1 MADLIANGAIA
12 IHMIW
17 SRLFLRRPLLKA
29 ARDAQA
35 TQRDLLAN
43 ILRENADTEFGL
55 EHDFAS
61 VSGIGDYRKK
71 VPVQSYGMLEPYVL
85 RQQDGVRALT
95 AAPPAYY
102 ARTSGTTGRSKDIPL
117 TRDGLRQVKIAQRQ
131 LAFTL
136 WSGTD
141 FFKGSILG
149 FASPVEEGRLGNGR
163 AYGSASGSS
172 YRSLS
177 PLLERKF
184 LLPHGAFSVPDV
196 EAKYQIYALA
206 TLAADDVTGIAAAN
220 PSSILKL
227 SSIIRQEAPLLIEAL
242 STGSSA
248 GLRPE
253 TTSFLAELGHRAK
266 PNRLRSLKKAI
277 DVSGALAP
285 EDIWPRLSAIATWTG
300 GSCGVALG
308 KLAFRLPRAVKI
320 VEYGYGSSEF
330 MGAVNIDADSNIC
343 LPLLDQHY
351 YEFSPRAEWEAGNA
365 RFLGLHELQAGEDYY
380 IFVTTQSGLYRY
392 NINDIIRA
400 VPRNDGCCGISFV
413 QKGRGV
419 TNITGEKLSE
429 DQLLASVTQALAD
442 NGLIADSF
450 ICLADEE
457 TSRYLLYLECPDAA
471 DKLAVAAS
479 VDQALRARNSE
490 YDDKR
495 ASNRLKSLKLVP
507 LARGAGETVKA
518 WRVTQGVR
526 EAQYKPTLLD
536 YARNWSDK
544 LAPLVAGEH
553 S

>member
-1 MADLIANGAIA
+1 MADFIANGAIA
-12 IHMIW
+12 IHMVW
-17 SRLFLRRPLLKA
+17 SNLFLRRPLLKA

-35 TQRDLLAN
+35 TQRDLLAK
-43 ILRENADTEFGL
+43 ILRENSDTDFGR
-55 EHDFAS
+55 EHGFAS
-61 VSGIGDYRKK
+61 VSGISDYREK
-71 VPVQSYGMLEPYVL
+71 VPVQNYDMLEPYVL
-85 RQQDGVRALT
+85 RQQDGSQALT
-95 AAPPAYY
+95 LAPPAYY

-117 TRDGLRQVKIAQRQ
+117 TRHGLRQVKIAQKQ

-149 FASPVEEGRLGNGR
+149 FASPVEEGRLKNGR

-172 YRSLS
+172 YHSLS

-184 LLPHGAFSVPDV
+184 LLPRGAFSVPDV

-206 TLAADDVTGIAAAN
+206 ALAADNVTGIAAAN
-220 PSSILKL
+220 PSSVLKL
-227 SSIIRQEAPLLIEAL
+227 SSIIRQDATLLIGAL
-242 STGSSA
+242 LTGDTE
-248 GLRPE
+248 GLRPY
-253 TTSFLAELGHRAK
+253 TASFLEELSAK
-266 PNRLRSLKKAI
+266 PNRLSTLKKAI
-277 DVSGALAP
+277 DANGTLAP
-285 EDIWPRLSAIATWTG
+285 EDIWPKLSAIATWTG

-308 KLAFRLPRAVKI
+308 KLAFRLPRSVKI

-351 YEFSPRAEWEAGNA
+351 YEFSPRAEWEAGAA

-380 IFVTTQSGLYRY
+380 IFITTQSGLYRY
-392 NINDIIRA
+392 HINDIVRA
-400 VPRNDGCCGISFV
+400 VPRKDGCCGISFL

-429 DQLLASVTQALAD
+429 DQLLASVTQALSD
-442 NGLIADSF
+442 YGLIINSF

-457 TSRYLLYLECPDAA
+457 ASRYLLYLECPEIDNRSAF
-471 DKLAVAAS
+471 AAS
-479 VDQALRARNSE
+479 VDRVLRARNSE

-495 ASNRLKSLKLVP
+495 ASNRLKSIELVP

-518 WRVTQGVR
+518 WSVTRGVR

-544 LAPLVAGEH
+544 LAPLVVGENP
-553 S
+553 

>member
-1 MADLIANGAIA
+1 MAGFIANGAIA
-12 IHMIW
+12 IHMVW
-17 SRLFLRRPLLKA
+17 SNLFLRRPLLKA

-35 TQRDLLAN
+35 TQRDLLAK
-43 ILRENADTEFGL
+43 ILRENSDTDFGR
-55 EHDFAS
+55 EHSFAS
-61 VSGIGDYRKK
+61 VSGISDYREK
-71 VPVQSYGMLEPYVL
+71 VPVQNYDMLEPYVL
-85 RQQDGVRALT
+85 RQQDGSQALT
-95 AAPPAYY
+95 LAPPAYY

-117 TRDGLRQVKIAQRQ
+117 TRHGLRQVKIAQKQ

-149 FASPVEEGRLGNGR
+149 FASPVEEGRLKNGR

-172 YRSLS
+172 YHSLS

-184 LLPHGAFSVPDV
+184 LLPRGAFSVPDV

-206 TLAADDVTGIAAAN
+206 ALAADNVTGIAAAN
-220 PSSILKL
+220 PSSVLKL
-227 SSIIRQEAPLLIEAL
+227 SSIIRQDATVLIGALL
-242 STGSSA
+242 TGDTE
-248 GLRPE
+248 GLCHN
-253 TTSFLAELGHRAK
+253 TASFLEELRHRAK
-266 PNRLRSLKKAI
+266 PNRLSILKKAI
-277 DVSGALAP
+277 DANGTLAP
-285 EDIWPRLSAIATWTG
+285 EDIWPKLSAIATWTG

-308 KLAFRLPRAVKI
+308 KLAFQLPRSVKI

-351 YEFSPRAEWEAGNA
+351 YEFSPRAEWEAGAA

-380 IFVTTQSGLYRY
+380 IFITTQSGLYRY
-392 NINDIIRA
+392 NINDIVRA
-400 VPRNDGCCGISFV
+400 VPRKNGCCGISFL

-429 DQLLASVTQALAD
+429 DQLLASVTQALSD
-442 NGLIADSF
+442 HGLIADSF

-457 TSRYLLYLECPDAA
+457 ASRYLLYLECPDANNIS
-471 DKLAVAAS
+471 AVAAS
-479 VDQALRARNSE
+479 VDRALRARNSE

-495 ASNRLKSLKLVP
+495 ASNRLKSIELVP

-518 WRVTQGVR
+518 WSVTRGVR

-544 LAPLVAGEH
+544 LAPLVAGEN